1 MSDDLDPRPQAD
13 VVPPPSTD
21 STAPATTGE
30 GEAQGLQTSPAG
42 AELETTVEL
51 GLAETVETTET
62 IETVEGAEAPGAQPA
77 TGSSIVPHGPD
88 HVYDSE
94 PEPEVA
100 EAGGSSDSDALSAA
114 EPMAAAEA
122 EPAPPA
128 DAAAE
133 PEPAPPADA
142 AAEPE
147 PAPPADAAPPP
158 AAAAPPAVPT
168 IAVGRYVARAL
179 RAAGVRIAFTVPGE
193 SFLGLLEALPAEG
206 IRIVS
211 ARHENGAGFMAEAY
225 GQLTGRPAAVLVT
238 RAVGAANLGIA
249 LHTARQDS
257 TPLVAIVGQVERR
270 FRGREAF
277 QEADVAG
284 SIGRLAKWA
293 GEVTEPAGVAAT
305 LEAGLRELRTGRPGP
320 ILLAIPEDVFDQQ
333 MPDVAPALA
342 RPRVTDLDPADV
354 RSVLNLLAGAR
365 RPVILAGAGVLR
377 ARATAD
383 LVLLAEMLEVPV
395 IASWR
400 RPDVFPND
408 HRLYLGMSGFGAA
421 PTVPERL
428 RAADAI
434 LVIGSRLSEVTSLG
448 YTIPARRQRWA
459 HVDLEPRVNLAG
471 SPAPRPAITADA
483 RVFLRATIQ
492 RLRAGV
498 LEAPALDA
506 RRAANEEDRAAW
518 ERASV
523 VDAEPWDGPG
533 VHPGRVVTTLGAMI
547 APDSIITTDAGN
559 FASWPARGLRWR
571 RPATF
576 LGPTSGAMGYALPA
590 AIAAAL
596 SRPNRPVV
604 ALAGDGGFAMTMAE
618 LETAV
623 RERARVVAIVFDNQR
638 YGTIWAHQE
647 RRGAEK
653 LGTDLGPVDFAA
665 VAQAFGAHGVR
676 VETDADFGPALEEA
690 LARTGPSVLHLTL
703 DRRWLSID
711 RVLET

>member
-1 MSDDLDPRPQAD
+1 MTDDLQLAAEAD
-13 VVPPPSTD
+13 IAATSGED
-21 STAPATTGE
+21 SDGAASPE
-30 GEAQGLQTSPAG
+30 GDAG
-42 AELETTVEL
+42 ALLSTLAAEEPAVVVDSVDGVSVE
-51 GLAETVETTET
+51 AIET
-62 IETVEGAEAPGAQPA
+62 IEGVEVPGAQPA
-77 TGSSIVPHGPD
+77 TGHSIVPHGPD

-94 PEPEVA
+94 PEPELANVTEVADVVEAAPAEGALAEADPAVVA
-100 EAGGSSDSDALSAA
+100 EADV
-114 EPMAAAEA
+114 E
-122 EPAPPA
+122 
-128 DAAAE
+128 
-133 PEPAPPADA
+133 
-142 AAEPE
+142 
-147 PAPPADAAPPP
+147 APPP
-158 AAAAPPAVPT
+158 AVAEAMTDAASDAATVAEETEPAAEPAATPPPPAPAPQPIPT

-206 IRIVS
+206 IRIVA

-225 GQLTGRPAAVLVT
+225 GQLTGRPALVLVT

-249 LHTARQDS
+249 IHTARQDS
-257 TPLVAIVGQVERR
+257 TPLIAIVGQVERR

-293 GEVTEPAGVAAT
+293 GEVNDVNAVAQT

-320 ILLAIPEDVFDQQ
+320 ILLTIPEDVFDLQL
-333 MPDVAPALA
+333 PDTAPPPA
-342 RPRVTDLDPADV
+342 RPRVTDLDPSDLRAI
-354 RSVLNLLAGAR
+354 LNLLAGAR

-383 LVLLAEMLEVPV
+383 LVQFAEMLEVPV

-434 LVIGSRLSEVTSLG
+434 LAVGSRLGEVTSLS

-459 HVDLEPRVNLAG
+459 QVDLEPRMNMAG
-471 SPAPRPAITADA
+471 SPAPRPAVTADA
-483 RVFLRATIQ
+483 RIFLRAAIQ
-492 RLRAGV
+492 RLRAGA
-498 LEAPALDA
+498 LEAALVDE
-506 RRAANEEDRAAW
+506 RRAANEADRAAY
-518 ERASV
+518 EEASI
-523 VDAEPWDGPG
+523 VDAAPWAGPG
-533 VHPGRVVTTLGAMI
+533 VHPGRVVSTLAAAL
-547 APDSIITTDAGN
+547 APDTIVTTDAGN
-559 FASWPARGLRWR
+559 FASWPARGLRWH

-596 SRPNRPVV
+596 SRPNRPVI

-623 RERARVVAIVFDNQR
+623 RERARVVVHR
-638 YGTIWAHQE
+638 L
-647 RRGAEK
+647 R
-653 LGTDLGPVDFAA
+653 
-665 VAQAFGAHGVR
+665 
-676 VETDADFGPALEEA
+676 
-690 LARTGPSVLHLTL
+690 
-703 DRRWLSID
+703 
-711 RVLET
+711 